1 MDRIDFDPE
10 ELDVAT
16 EWHGGQSSMLYA
28 IASTGALSRG
38 SERFRPHVDCSCNHG
53 WETPSEPCRKCRG
66 AKMTDAQWL
75 AYLAGKLESEAEE
88 CAEEARTRAKRSP
101 RYDEDEPGEMSEHA
115 DALDGI
121 AAKCRA
127 AIAALTGGTS

>member
-1 MDRIDFDPE
+1 MDRIEFEPE
-10 ELDVAT
+10 ELAAA
-16 EWHGGQSSMLYA
+16 EQWHGGQSSMLYA

-38 SERFRPHVDCSCNHG
+38 SERFRPHVDCGCNHG

-75 AYLAGKLESEAEE
+75 AHLAGKLESEAEE
-88 CAEEARTRAKRSP
+88 CAENARERAKGDGHDDDDP
-101 RYDEDEPGEMSEHA
+101 AEMSEHA
-115 DALDGI
+115 DTLNGI

-127 AIAALTGGTS
+127 AIATLTPNA